1 MLSRREKATM
11 GKPAAQA
18 WGVGF
23 VPVLWLTCSIMSGCG
38 VAAAWGPF
46 ARVEPGIEY
55 IHRRIGDGPLSIHVV
70 KIDRSREDYRFS
82 SALAGGTVYGLAGV
96 SEQVAALPANLG
108 RPLAAVNGDF
118 FVIRPG
124 PYQGDPQGLH
134 IVQGELVSAAVGD
147 SLWIDAEGRPHM
159 GPVRSRFQATF
170 PNGYRLA
177 FGLNQQ
183 RTDTAA
189 VLYTPTIGTGT
200 RTSAGLELVLEPC
213 EGSPWLPL
221 RAGQTYRARIHT
233 LSTRGNASLRADTMV
248 LSIGPGLIDR
258 VGSLEAGME
267 IELSL
272 ETSPDL
278 TGVQTALGGGPILL
292 RDGKEPTWKP
302 NQVKHPRTVIG
313 WSDTHF
319 VLVVVDGR
327 QQGLSIGMTYPEL
340 AALMTELAC
349 THAMNLDGGGSS
361 TLWLGGQVM
370 NRPSDGRERKVA
382 NSLIL
387 VARQP

>member
-70 KIDRSREDYRFS
+70 KIDRSREDYRFT

-134 IVQGELVSAAVGD
+134 IVQGELVSAAIGD
-147 SLWIDAEGRPHM
+147 SFWIDAEGRPHM
-159 GPVRSRFQATF
+159 GPVRSRFHATF

-183 RTDTAA
+183 RTDMAA
-189 VLYTPTIGTGT
+189 VLYTPTIGAGT
-200 RTSAGLELVLEPC
+200 RTSAGLELVLKPC
-213 EGSPWLPL
+213 EDSPWLPL
-221 RAGQTYRARIHT
+221 RAGQTYRAQIHT
-233 LSTRGNASLRADTMV
+233 LNTRGSTPLRADTMV